1 MGRKQSKHLGGLSK
15 NNIPASIFSSLPQP
29 YFSSSPAPAQPPLH
43 PLLCIQRFSSWMG
56 SALSLAQERKSVL
69 LFTST
74 ITVNGGGERWE
85 QVLWGKSTEK
95 AIHGEGLSLVTP
107 YIA

>member
-1 MGRKQSKHLGGLSK
+1 MS
-15 NNIPASIFSSLPQP
+15 
-29 YFSSSPAPAQPPLH
+29 
-43 PLLCIQRFSSWMG
+43 
-56 SALSLAQERKSVL
+56 SALSLAQERKSIL